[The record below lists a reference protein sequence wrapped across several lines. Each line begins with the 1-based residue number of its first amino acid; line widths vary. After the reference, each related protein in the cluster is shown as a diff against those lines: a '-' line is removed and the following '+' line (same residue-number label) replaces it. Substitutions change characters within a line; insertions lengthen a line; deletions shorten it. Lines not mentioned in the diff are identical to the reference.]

1 MESSR
6 ASFFIWRAMRLSA
19 LARVG
24 ARCSLRPV
32 WSMKDMS
39 AVRMS
44 SGFWWLRVVMNR
56 AIMPLVMRESE
67 SAR

>member
-1 MESSR
+1 
-6 ASFFIWRAMRLSA
+6 MRFRA

-32 WSMKDMS
+32 SSMKDMS

-44 SGFWWLRVVMNR
+44 SGVWPLRVLTKR